1 MLTMSTAGSMHYKS
15 VGLCPFRGL
24 SEGIWVSHNNLVSR
38 ILNTYAQTTDI
49 KIKEKKLNY

>member
-1 MLTMSTAGSMHYKS
+1 MLTMSTAGSIHYKS

-24 SEGIWVSHNNLVSR
+24 SEGIWVSHNNLVSK

-49 KIKEKKLNY
+49 KIKEKKLND